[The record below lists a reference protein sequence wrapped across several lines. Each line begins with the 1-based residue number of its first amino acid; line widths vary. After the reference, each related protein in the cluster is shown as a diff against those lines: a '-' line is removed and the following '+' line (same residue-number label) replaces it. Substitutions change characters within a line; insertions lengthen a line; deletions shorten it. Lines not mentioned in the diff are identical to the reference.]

1 MADADL
7 ASTEIQRPIAEV
19 ERIESLDLLR
29 GFALLGILA
38 MNIRSF
44 ATPFAAYMN
53 PTLMFDFSG
62 LNRLAFLFTH
72 VVFDFKMM
80 TLFSMLF
87 GAGVILY
94 AGKRRPD
101 GQPPTGL

>member
-1 MADADL
+1 MAEYDPVVRE
-7 ASTEIQRPIAEV
+7 ASNPVDET
-19 ERIESLDLLR
+19 ERIETLDVLR

-53 PTLMFDFSG
+53 PTVMFDTSG

-80 TLFSMLF
+80 TLFNTS
-87 GAGVILY
+87 ACAPV
-94 AGKRRPD
+94 
-101 GQPPTGL
+101 